1 MRLEI
6 CSDLKYRVVA
16 SVVALF
22 IAVFM
27 IGCGAN
33 KKIAVPAEVGSSAEL
48 KARLQSLEDE
58 VWIKGNLDALDES
71 IAADFVLHKLGEADV
86 MGLDAYKDGIEGT
99 RSVFPDG
106 RVVIDNVISEGD
118 MMVTQWSFKGTYAG
132 PKAIRWIFWDM
143 KDGKSQSVTIPMRI
157 GRKFTIAGCTIAR
170 MENGK
175 IVEEWDYSDDMIG
188 PLQQSGIAFLVE
200 PVE

>member
-1 MRLEI
+1 
-6 CSDLKYRVVA
+6 
-16 SVVALF
+16 
-22 IAVFM
+22 M

-33 KKIAVPAEVGSSAEL
+33 RKIAVPAEVGSSAEL

-106 RVVIDNVISEGD
+106 RVVIDNIISEGD

-157 GRKFTIAGCTIAR
+157 GRKFTIVGCTVAR
-170 MENGK
+170 MVDGK